1 MLEGPFAL
9 AFGAGM
15 VATINPCGFAMLPA
29 YLSYFL
35 GSGEGDATG
44 SAGRNVARAAV
55 VGAAVTL
62 GFVAVFA
69 IAGTIISNLSRA
81 LLDYIPYVT
90 VVIGIGLVGLAVA
103 MLFGFEPAL
112 RLPKLEKGTGSR
124 ELSSMFVFGVSYA
137 VASLGCTIGPFL
149 SVTATT
155 FRHQSFLSGVA
166 TFVVYGLGMGV
177 VVVSLTVYTA
187 LARNGLL
194 RWLRRAMPY
203 VNRVAAGLLL
213 LSGAYITY
221 YGIYEIRADRAD
233 GVVQDPV
240 VEYFTELQG
249 RATTW
254 VQETGSLRLGTFL
267 GAVTLT
273 IGVLV
278 WAARRAHRDTDDQ
291 GARRDTV
298 HPPADRV

>member
-35 GSGEGDATG
+35 GSGE
-44 SAGRNVARAAV
+44 AGAESSRGVGRAAV
-55 VGAAVTL
+55 VGGAVTL

-69 IAGTIISNLSRA
+69 VAGTVISNLSRA
-81 LLDYIPYVT
+81 LLDYVPYVT
-90 VVIGIGLVGLAVA
+90 VVIGVALVVLAVA
-103 MLFGFEPAL
+103 MLLGFEPAV

-124 ELSSMFVFGVSYA
+124 EFGSMFVFGVSYA

-155 FRHQSFLSGVA
+155 FRHQSFVSGLA

-203 VNRVAAGLLL
+203 VNRVAATLLL
-213 LSGAYITY
+213 LSGAYVTY

-233 GVVQDPV
+233 TVVRDPI
-240 VEYFTELQG
+240 VEYFTDLQG

-254 VQETGSLRLGTFL
+254 VQETGSLRLGVFL
-267 GAVTLT
+267 ALVTVVA
-273 IGVLV
+273 IGLFIL
-278 WAARRAHRDTDDQ
+278 ARRAHRRSGTGLDTTHS
-291 GARRDTV
+291 RI
-298 HPPADRV
+298 DRG

>member
-35 GSGEGDATG
+35 GSGEDGAESSRG
-44 SAGRNVARAAV
+44 VGRAAI

-69 IAGTIISNLSRA
+69 VTGTIISNLSRA

-90 VVIGIGLVGLAVA
+90 VVIGLGLIVLAVA
-103 MLFGFEPAL
+103 MLLGFEPQV

-124 ELSSMFVFGVSYA
+124 EFGSMFVFGVSYA

-155 FRHQSFLSGVA
+155 FRHQSFVSGVA

-194 RWLRRAMPY
+194 RWLRTAMPY
-203 VNRVAAGLLL
+203 VNRVAATLLL
-213 LSGAYITY
+213 LSGAYVTY

-233 GVVQDPV
+233 SVVQDPV
-240 VEYFTELQG
+240 VEYFTDLQG

-267 GAVTLT
+267 AAVTVTAVAL
-273 IGVLV
+273 LLL
-278 WAARRAHRDTDDQ
+278 ARRSHQRHGASRDTTQ
-291 GARRDTV
+291 R
-298 HPPADRV
+298 PADRV

>member
-35 GSGEGDATG
+35 GSGE
-44 SAGRNVARAAV
+44 AGAESSRGVGRAAV
-55 VGAAVTL
+55 VGGAVTL

-69 IAGTIISNLSRA
+69 VAGTVISNLSRA
-81 LLDYIPYVT
+81 LLDYVPYVT
-90 VVIGIGLVGLAVA
+90 VVIGVALVVLAVA
-103 MLFGFEPAL
+103 MLLGFEPAV

-124 ELSSMFVFGVSYA
+124 EFGSMFVFGVSYA

-155 FRHQSFLSGVA
+155 FRHQSFVSGLA

-203 VNRVAAGLLL
+203 VNRVAATLLL
-213 LSGAYITY
+213 LSGAYVTY

-233 GVVQDPV
+233 TVVRDPI
-240 VEYFTELQG
+240 VEYFTDLQG

-254 VQETGSLRLGTFL
+254 VQETGSLRLGVFL
-267 GAVTLT
+267 
-273 IGVLV
+273 VLV
-278 WAARRAHRDTDDQ
+278 TAVAIGLFILARRAHRRQ
-291 GARRDTV
+291 GASLDTT
-298 HPPADRV
+298 HPPVDHV